1 MIFHSLNFNCISI
14 DTCRF
19 LSTGACCC
27 FNIDRSL
34 HHRGPGPNVYALT
47 WFQRFLDLTSLNWP
61 VGGKEGEGAE
71 GGHNHSWAPK
81 SLHIHFGP
89 LNMPIKKSTLAWSHR
104 RTTLGE
110 ISSEL
115 KANGH
120 FAFFYSPD
128 HTIQYCCT
136 LHTIQCTPH
145 CTNIWPKHSVQNLA
159 APLIHKETLEI
170 HWCSADR
177 YMEPSHLESQQR
189 KTLSAVPFLL
199 WNLMVGFSLG
209 ADNESLWGY

>member
-1 MIFHSLNFNCISI
+1 MVSL
-14 DTCRF
+14 
-19 LSTGACCC
+19 
-27 FNIDRSL
+27 
-34 HHRGPGPNVYALT
+34 
-47 WFQRFLDLTSLNWP
+47 QRFLDLTWSGPSLNWP

-71 GGHNHSWAPK
+71 GGHDHSWAPK
-81 SLHIHFGP
+81 SLHIHFVP

-110 ISSEL
+110 ISSE
-115 KANGH
+115 GQWP
-120 FAFFYSPD
+120 FCFFYSPD

-136 LHTIQCTPH
+136 GLHTTH
-145 CTNIWPKHSVQNLA
+145 HSVHPTLHQHLA
-159 APLIHKETLEI
+159 KALCAKPRGTFDLQGNFRTLEI

-199 WNLMVGFSLG
+199 WNLIDFQEYNTLSLV
-209 ADNESLWGY
+209 DNNKQPKSMKRSRTGWLAFH